1 MNSNKKTL
9 TAILILLVMCT
20 GISISYAF
28 FKVAS
33 SNNNANTNVT
43 INGAAL
49 CMSLQ
54 LSSDNITISNEYAVP
69 ISDKKALSSNTYKTS
84 VTITNNCNTSQ
95 SFNLLL
101 VPSSSNTMPIKA
113 LKYALVEEGVTPT
126 SGTLISNE
134 YILDSTIQKQLLA
147 IKNETLKNG
156 FSVGSGTV
164 SSGTKTYSLY
174 LWIDKDEGSLGN
186 GSTMNKSLN
195 AYLTLGSGSTIG
207 DLKLDLY
214 HTIENRYNQDKTYLG
229 LYNGEGAATYA
240 NPVYYYKGNVQNNN
254 VLFAG
259 FCWKIVRT
267 TETGGV
273 KIVYNGIQKNGS
285 CNNTGT
291 DSQIGRSAFNSSYN
305 SPSYVGYMYN
315 KVYAYSD
322 KSMSSESNIV
332 FGNSF
337 TYANGTYTL
346 KDTKTVATWS
356 SGYNTINNNH
366 YTCMTTGTTC
376 SSIYY
381 VYYASS
387 SNAYYITLTNGKS
400 VNDALNEMLYA
411 DDVNTKDSTIKTYI
425 DSWYESN
432 LASYQ
437 DKLEDTVFCNY
448 RSMNNESSNGWNP
461 NGGSTS
467 TILEFKNYNTNNQ
480 SLVCTNE
487 TDRFSMSNP
496 KAKLKYPIGLLS
508 LPELSLSGY
517 GSSHYYNNGQYVWLA
532 SPFSFISNDAYVGL
546 ADSGGLAGSDVVD
559 SGGVRPSVSIQPG
572 TSFSSGD
579 GSFTNPFVIGDAV
592 EEPSEKSFDTVFA
605 ANNTDIFNENGLRY
619 EGADPN
625 NYICL
630 DNKTSGTCS
639 DSSLLFR
646 IIGLFDED
654 TSNDGTTSN
663 GSKKLLKVIDTNN
676 YGGTDGKKWN
686 SAGTNN
692 WSTASLKTELN
703 GTYLTTLLGTS
714 NVNSKLSSAIA
725 NAKWH
730 LGGANDPNYQTLTA
744 EDIYTEERNTSAIY
758 SGNPSSIYAKV
769 GLMYPSDY
777 GYATVGGT
785 TTDKSSCPA
794 IYNWSD
800 TLYSDCKNNDWLFT
814 SQKSSWGSN
823 KNEWLLSPYSSNS
836 WCAARLYM
844 EGSVIF
850 YGSYDVNSHS
860 FAVRPTFYL
869 DSSILKI
876 VGTGDGSSTNPYRIG

>member
-69 ISDKKALSSNTYKTS
+69 ISDSKALSSDTYKTS

-101 VPSSSNTMPIKA
+101 VPNSSNTMPIKA

-134 YILDSTIQKQLLA
+134 YILDITIQKQLLA

-195 AYLTLGSGSTIG
+195 AYLTLGSGS
-207 DLKLDLY
+207 
-214 HTIENRYNQDKTYLG
+214 
-229 LYNGEGAATYA
+229 
-240 NPVYYYKGNVQNNN
+240 
-254 VLFAG
+254 
-259 FCWKIVRT
+259 
-267 TETGGV
+267 
-273 KIVYNGIQKNGS
+273 
-285 CNNTGT
+285 
-291 DSQIGRSAFNSSYN
+291 
-305 SPSYVGYMYN
+305 
-315 KVYAYSD
+315 
-322 KSMSSESNIV
+322 
-332 FGNSF
+332 
-337 TYANGTYTL
+337 
-346 KDTKTVATWS
+346 
-356 SGYNTINNNH
+356 
-366 YTCMTTGTTC
+366 
-376 SSIYY
+376 
-381 VYYASS
+381 
-387 SNAYYITLTNGKS
+387 
-400 VNDALNEMLYA
+400 
-411 DDVNTKDSTIKTYI
+411 
-425 DSWYESN
+425 
-432 LASYQ
+432 
-437 DKLEDTVFCNY
+437 
-448 RSMNNESSNGWNP
+448 
-461 NGGSTS
+461 
-467 TILEFKNYNTNNQ
+467 
-480 SLVCTNE
+480 
-487 TDRFSMSNP
+487 
-496 KAKLKYPIGLLS
+496 
-508 LPELSLSGY
+508 
-517 GSSHYYNNGQYVWLA
+517 
-532 SPFSFISNDAYVGL
+532 
-546 ADSGGLAGSDVVD
+546 
-559 SGGVRPSVSIQPG
+559 
-572 TSFSSGD
+572 
-579 GSFTNPFVIGDAV
+579 VIGDAV
-592 EEPSEKSFDTVFA
+592 EEPSGKSFETVFA
-605 ANNTDIFNENGLRY
+605 ANNTDIFPEYGLRY

-630 DNKTSGTCS
+630 DNKTIGTCS

-654 TSNDGTTSN
+654 TSSDGTNSSGT
-663 GSKKLLKVIDTNN
+663 KKLLKVIDTNN

-686 SAGTNN
+686 TAGTNN

-725 NAKWH
+725 TAKWH
-730 LGGANDPNYQTLTA
+730 LGGASSSNYETLTA
-744 EDIYTEERNTSAIY
+744 EDIYTAERNTSAIY

-785 TTDKSSCPA
+785 TTDKSSCRVEDL
-794 IYNWSD
+794 YNWARSS
-800 TLYSDCKNNDWLFT
+800 YSDCKNNNWLFT

-836 WCAARLYM
+836 GCAARLYI
-844 EGSVIF
+844 EGSVFF
-850 YGSYDVNSHS
+850 YGSYDVSSHS

-869 DSSILKI
+869 DSSVLKI
-876 VGTGDGSSTNPYRIG
+876 VGTGDGTKDNAYRVG